1 MGVFRRIIGSKRPI
15 CSARRYDRTLES
27 KIDQLF
33 EDRGRMTNRVQR
45 VVEVACAS
53 DARLALAVIA
63 KPSCLDDRRRADPR
77 ERIARFPASG
87 EINRKVADAPATI
100 KRVQEH
106 YQSAARS
113 VDFTDG
119 VSMELDRWRFNL
131 RASNTEP
138 LIRLNVESRGDIA
151 LMEERTAELLESN
164 ESLRREIE
172 GHERTEEVLRK
183 YFDGN
188 FSGHITLS
196 KDGFGFRTD
205 CALHLDSG
213 ITLEADSNAPD
224 AYASADQ
231 ALFMI
236 EKRLRRYKSR
246 LKDRSA
252 RKAAAEAAAFAVL
265 DAPSYVIEAPGEGEE
280 DVAGYSPVIIAEATT
295 ALKRFSVSEAVMEL
309 DLTGAPCLVFQHG
322 SSGRVNII
330 YRRADGNV
338 GWVDPPTVKP

>member
-1 MGVFRRIIGSKRPI
+1 MTLRISGKSISIGE
-15 CSARRYDRTLES
+15 AL
-27 KIDQLF
+27 
-33 EDRGRMTNRVQR
+33 RGR
-45 VVEVACAS
+45 
-53 DARLALAVIA
+53 I
-63 KPSCLDDRRRADPR
+63 
-77 ERIARFPASG
+77 G
-87 EINRKVADAPATI
+87 
-100 KRVQEH
+100 
-106 YQSAARS
+106 
-113 VDFTDG
+113 
-119 VSMELDRWRFNL
+119 
-131 RASNTEP
+131 
-138 LIRLNVESRGDIA
+138 
-151 LMEERTAELLESN
+151 
-164 ESLRREIE
+164 
-172 GHERTEEVLRK
+172 ERTEEVLRK

-231 ALFMI
+231 ALLMI

-252 RKAAAEAAAFAVL
+252 RKAAAEAAAYAEL

-280 DVAGYSPVIIAEATT
+280 EVTGYSPVIIAEATT
-295 ALKRFSVSEAVMEL
+295 ALKRLSVSEAVMEL

-338 GWVDPPTVKP
+338 GWVDPPAVKP